1 MNLYPYQVEGA
12 RFLASATS
20 KGALLADEPG
30 LGKTRQAISA
40 AVRFADGGM
49 IVVVCPASAVGVWR
63 REIADVI
70 EGDDGAMQWSV
81 YSYNKASHARG
92 KFAVLIIDEA
102 HYAKTR
108 DSVRTQALF
117 GVKCDGVGGL
127 VERADK
133 VILLTGTPTP
143 NNPSEIW
150 PLARACF
157 PKAITISAAGG
168 IDRILPYHAFVQ
180 RYCTT
185 EQNYLG
191 HVKITGGKNLA
202 ELRAKLAPYV
212 LRRRKEDVL
221 PDLPAV
227 RFSVLPVEG
236 RIPLSSSDAIDAEV
250 RLIGEA
256 LARRGA
262 AGLREIAPHVA
273 SLRRVTGLA
282 KVDGV
287 CDWVEDWLAGGGGK
301 LVLFAHHR
309 DVIAALCARLAPLGI
324 AKVTGDTPPLWREGV
339 AKQFQDDPKTKVFIG
354 QNEAAGVAIT
364 LTASSTLLSL
374 EPAWTPGVNDQI
386 WQRIHRI
393 GQANACDVR
402 YPTIAGSI
410 DEQVTRA
417 LIPKQGA
424 IDALW
429 NEKPCA

>member
-40 AVRFADGGM
+40 ALAYIERHPANGT
-49 IVVVCPASAVGVWR
+49 IVVVCPASAVGVWN
-63 REIADVI
+63 REIADCAAGEFV
-70 EGDDGAMQWSV
+70 AWFV
-81 YSYNKASHARG
+81 VSYNKAKTVRG
-92 KFAVLIIDEA
+92 AFAVLIIDEA

-108 DSVRTQALF
+108 DAVRTQALF

-127 VERADK
+127 VERVDK

-157 PKAITISAAGG
+157 PKAIAIAE
-168 IDRILPYHAFVQ
+168 RILPYHAFVQ

-236 RIPLSSSDAIDAEV
+236 KLVSPGGEAE
-250 RLIGEA
+250 LIRDA
-256 LARRGA
+256 LARKGA

-287 CDWVEDWLAGGGGK
+287 CDWVEDWFASGGGK

-309 DVIAALCARLAPLGI
+309 DVIAALCARLVHYGPVLVDGS
-324 AKVTGDTPPLWREGV
+324 TPPALRASRAE
-339 AKQFQDDPKTKVFIG
+339 QFQNHAERRVFIG